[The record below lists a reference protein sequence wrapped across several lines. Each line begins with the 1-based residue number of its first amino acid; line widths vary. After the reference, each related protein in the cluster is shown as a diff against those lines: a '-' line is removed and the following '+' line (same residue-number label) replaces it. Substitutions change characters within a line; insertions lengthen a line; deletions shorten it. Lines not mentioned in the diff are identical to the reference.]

1 MEFSV
6 LYNLLLESGV
16 ELQTF
21 GALWGYKAQF
31 GVEKTLI
38 VICQLPAARIL
49 PIKTASNDSMTLH
62 KMAVPKEAA
71 IPMAK
76 HPTMALQCLK
86 KPEAKQKRGKL

>member
-49 PIKTASNDSMTLH
+49 PIETPRYDSMTAQSGCTKRGH
-62 KMAVPKEAA
+62 IPNFSASCSDMAVPEEAESK
-71 IPMAK
+71 AK
-76 HPTMALQCLK
+76 A
-86 KPEAKQKRGKL
+86 R